1 MNHRIRKIAEQVGY
15 KPVQGAEF
23 FNSIEDI
30 FYQKFAEAIIRE
42 CSKVNNQFIGHR
54 IGEIDLDLVYKEH
67 FGVE

>member
-42 CSKVNNQFIGHR
+42 CMRLNRDILC
-54 IGEIDLDLVYKEH
+54 EDDPDYLDKIYRDH
-67 FGVE
+67 FGI